1 VYIRLLLP
9 EPPPKEWRLKH
20 VLAADP
26 ATFYWQCTGY
36 KAYWKRTR
44 YYREESS
51 PETNGKAECPAIF
64 GA

>member
-1 VYIRLLLP
+1 LHIRLLLP
-9 EPPPKEWRLKH
+9 EPLLKEWRLKH

-26 ATFYWQCTGY
+26 ATSYWQCTGY
-36 KAYWKRTR
+36 MAYWKRTR